1 MAFGYQVLGFGSGVV
16 AVAAAAYFGGRGVC
30 GGGQEPSHTDRLQ
43 YITIASLGN
52 STDFG
57 NLVGGGS
64 NLGAFSNGTRGVWM
78 GGTN

>member
-16 AVAAAAYFGGRGVC
+16 AADAAAYFGGRGVTS
-30 GGGQEPSHTDRLQ
+30 GGYDPNHTDAMQ
-43 YITIASLGN
+43 YITISSLGN

-57 NLVGGGS
+57 DLLQPQAGS
-64 NLGAFSNGTRGVWM
+64 GALSNGTRGIVM